1 MCTYTEYGRK
11 DTRNVKSK
19 SLGGRIM
26 GDFYNLGKK
35 YCFLKYN
42 FVNMVL
48 YTFSRYIDSLKQST
62 HFNLFP
68 LRWNEEAPRAAS
80 CFWGLCSVKSTG
92 SVCSLMPGV
101 PVPTRRL
108 GA

>member
-68 LRWNEEAPRAAS
+68 LR
-80 CFWGLCSVKSTG
+80 
-92 SVCSLMPGV
+92 
-101 PVPTRRL
+101 
-108 GA
+108 